1 MNTHPVEHHEMLLN
15 DYTQDASKC
24 YVLGDLI
31 FLAIKLLKVSN
42 SWLYC
47 ELLKVL

>member
-1 MNTHPVEHHEMLLN
+1 MSELAIGA
-15 DYTQDASKC
+15 YTQDASKC
-24 YVLGDLI
+24 YVLGNLI

-47 ELLKVL
+47 ELLKAL